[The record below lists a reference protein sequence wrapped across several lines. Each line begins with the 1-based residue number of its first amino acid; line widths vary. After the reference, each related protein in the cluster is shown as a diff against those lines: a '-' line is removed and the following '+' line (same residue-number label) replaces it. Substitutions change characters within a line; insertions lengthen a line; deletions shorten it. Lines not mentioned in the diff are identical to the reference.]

1 MITTPMKKLIISS
14 RKSFL
19 AKIQTDIAVKQINE
33 KFDGII
39 KKSYSNSVGD
49 LDRSSQAWEKH
60 GFGIFTNQ
68 LSKKLISHDADI
80 IVHSFKDL
88 PVKNSRKTSF
98 VCLKRDD
105 PRDVILIKLSSLKK
119 KNLIIATSSPRRKYY
134 LRLLKNYLPYKSL
147 KSAAIRGNIQ
157 TRLKKILDSDN
168 HDGVF
173 MAKAAIDRVFK
184 YGEKVD
190 KKESKK
196 FKLYFNKFEKI
207 ILPLSEFPSA
217 AAQGCIALE
226 YRKNDLKTKNIL
238 KKINHLS
245 SLEDC
250 LIERKYL
257 SKWGGG
263 CALDIGVT
271 VENILDRKILFAKGK
286 DTQTNKYFHEKKYL
300 SKINSKKTKSIFPSD
315 ISKYQMFKR
324 DLKDFSKN
332 LNNKNLLLTRSEYK
346 KINSLKDASN
356 IVTSGV
362 STWKKMSKSGILVN
376 SSLDGF
382 GENYRVIQSY
392 YKSKK
397 TPIYKLTY
405 EGNVFKSNYSI
416 ISHYS
421 LVPSINE
428 FTIDNLFSAKSFY
441 WMSFSAFKLA
451 IKLRPDI
458 LNYRNSC
465 GPGQTYQQ
473 ISRFVSKENLNVY
486 LNYEDFKKYELK

>member
-1 MITTPMKKLIISS
+1 MITTPMKNLIISS

-19 AKIQTDIAVKQINE
+19 AKIQTDIAVKQINK

-39 KKSYSNSVGD
+39 EKSYSNSVGD

-68 LSKKLISHDADI
+68 LSKKLISHNADI

-226 YRKNDLKTKNIL
+226 YRKNDLKT
-238 KKINHLS
+238 
-245 SLEDC
+245 
-250 LIERKYL
+250 
-257 SKWGGG
+257 
-263 CALDIGVT
+263 
-271 VENILDRKILFAKGK
+271 ENII
-286 DTQTNKYFHEKKYL
+286 
-300 SKINSKKTKSIFPSD
+300 
-315 ISKYQMFKR
+315 
-324 DLKDFSKN
+324 
-332 LNNKNLLLTRSEYK
+332 
-346 KINSLKDASN
+346 
-356 IVTSGV
+356 
-362 STWKKMSKSGILVN
+362 
-376 SSLDGF
+376 
-382 GENYRVIQSY
+382 
-392 YKSKK
+392 
-397 TPIYKLTY
+397 
-405 EGNVFKSNYSI
+405 
-416 ISHYS
+416 
-421 LVPSINE
+421 
-428 FTIDNLFSAKSFY
+428 
-441 WMSFSAFKLA
+441 
-451 IKLRPDI
+451 
-458 LNYRNSC
+458 
-465 GPGQTYQQ
+465 
-473 ISRFVSKENLNVY
+473 
-486 LNYEDFKKYELK
+486 